1 MKTAKTKKAFLEA
14 KRNLSPRTIEQY
26 QSALD
31 YLEHELPKMPR
42 KSEPLSRTL
51 NKVEHVWVRDAYW
64 RVWKDFFRWSNW
76 EYGTPNP
83 MERVQR
89 PNVPDIEIRALEPEE
104 LAYVLAAADILR
116 DKAIVSL
123 ALDAG
128 LRASEFGWLRI
139 LDIGNDT
146 VRVWG
151 KGKKQVRVP
160 ISPETRHLLQLL
172 IDQDG
177 QSPKSLLF
185 LGHDGKPISRFAV
198 YRIVRG
204 CMERAG
210 IPGPKLGPHI
220 LRHSLGSNYIA
231 DGGDPFTL
239 QRIMRHRNIAT
250 TQKYVNLNMRT
261 VVAAHHQHSPLRDA
275 IRGAQGVLIK
285 REVEEI
291 LERK

>member
-1 MKTAKTKKAFLEA
+1 MRTGKVKAAFLEA
-14 KRNLSPRTIEQY
+14 KKNLSPRTLEQY

-31 YLEHELPKMPR
+31 YLEDELPKMPR
-42 KSEPLSRTL
+42 KPDPLRRAL
-51 NKVEHVWVRDAYW
+51 DKVEHIWVQDVYW
-64 RVWKDFFRWSNW
+64 RVWKDLFRWSHW
-76 EYGTPNP
+76 EYDTPNP
-83 MERVQR
+83 MERVER
-89 PNVPDIEIRALEPEE
+89 PNVPDIEIKALEPEE
-104 LAYVLAAADILR
+104 LAMVVAAADILR
-116 DKAIVSL
+116 DKGIVSL

-128 LRASEFGWLRI
+128 LRASEFGRLLIR
-139 LDIGNDT
+139 DIGNDT

-177 QSPKSLLF
+177 RHPKSLLF
-185 LGHDGKPISRFAV
+185 PGHDGKPISRFAV
-198 YRIVRG
+198 YRIVRR

-239 QRIMRHRNIAT
+239 KRIMRHRNIAT

-291 LERK
+291 LDRK